1 MLSEP
6 PADKVPR
13 FRPRKVTH
21 DELFLISYF
30 VDLKV
35 DPATENAPGRGVSR
49 DRSCCVFKKHTKK
62 NNFTYIKK
70 VCIFFVNDP

>member
-35 DPATENAPGRGVSR
+35 DPAKRMHQVEGSPEIVPL
-49 DRSCCVFKKHTKK
+49 V
-62 NNFTYIKK
+62 Y
-70 VCIFFVNDP
+70 